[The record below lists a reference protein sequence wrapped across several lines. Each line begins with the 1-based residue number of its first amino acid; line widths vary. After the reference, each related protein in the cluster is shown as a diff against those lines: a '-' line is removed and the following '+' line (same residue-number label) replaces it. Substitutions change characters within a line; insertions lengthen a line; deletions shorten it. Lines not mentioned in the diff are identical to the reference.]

1 MPRFDRL
8 NQWAN
13 FLDDVPSDRF
23 HMPMWSSS
31 DGSLTSCGT
40 AGCAAGWAVNRFHR
54 EGLHFTCPGSGPRME
69 GVGGGGVTVIA
80 KFFDIP
86 RYDAETITCDFDKY
100 WEMFDEV
107 HAADI
112 TPHMA
117 AEMIRHTIRKLG
129 GTVTEDYPIL
139 PKTALA
145 AVGKE

>member
-1 MPRFDRL
+1 
-8 NQWAN
+8 
-13 FLDDVPSDRF
+13 
-23 HMPMWSSS
+23 
-31 DGSLTSCGT
+31 
-40 AGCAAGWAVNRFHR
+40 
-54 EGLHFTCPGSGPRME
+54 ME

-107 HAADI
+107 HASDI

-129 GTVTEDYPIL
+129 GTVTEDYPIM